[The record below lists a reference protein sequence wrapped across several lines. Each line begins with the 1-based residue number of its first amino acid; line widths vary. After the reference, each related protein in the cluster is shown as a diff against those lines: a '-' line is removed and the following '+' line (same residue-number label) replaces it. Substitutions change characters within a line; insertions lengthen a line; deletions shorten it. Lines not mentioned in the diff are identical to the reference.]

1 MQGEPTTSSQDS
13 SPSDI
18 CHKAIANTNK
28 DVILTIFPV
37 PPKISAEN
45 NNHFQKM
52 KLSTFALYREKSHD
66 LSYVHQQQQ
75 Y

>member
-18 CHKAIANTNK
+18 CNKAIASTNK

-45 NNHFQKM
+45 NNHFQNE
-52 KLSTFALYREKSHD
+52 TLYGEKSHD

-75 Y
+75 HYVNY